1 VDRASI
7 ALLCFLALAL
17 AVLFA
22 PFTSGAATFNC
33 TIRTSCNANETVLIR
48 LNSSESANTPNNS
61 HAQLANFSGTL
72 YPYAVCCWSDS
83 FRTLNNTCG
92 GNGVSVLR
100 LNWTNDSHV
109 EAGNMS
115 TNIYPYKACLNATSG
130 NISCE
135 YPTSA
140 CGAGYSP
147 VVSIASSEAADVNLT
162 NAHVSDFGL
171 YTRKVCCQI
180 GGQNPPYVNWVNIS
194 PNGTATTRQ
203 DLECQNGT
211 TGDADGDTV
220 TLHYNW
226 YLNGTSITLLDL
238 PMDFDGT
245 KTHDFSGYKN
255 DGTVNG
261 AAFLP
266 TGGQVGGAFSFDGT
280 ARSVAITDKNYFSPT
295 VNNMTIA
302 LWARV
307 LSNAPA
313 VGDGVCGSGG
323 AYFITKGGTGGTYEW
338 GLENDNNARTCISLW
353 TNVGGYHGEIS
364 KAMTVNDDQ
373 WHHYAVTL
381 DYLNNL
387 TLYIDG
393 AQANSSASFSSTMT
407 DTANDILIGRRGDT
421 GSYYFNGSID
431 EVILF
436 NRTLTPSEIATLYA
450 TNNRWLNHTE
460 LRRGNNWN
468 CSITPVDS
476 TGLNGTTKYS
486 NITNITG
493 APPLNVTLLY
503 PLNNNQTVFERFV
516 NFSWSQADEPDGDQ
530 VNYTL
535 VANVTPGLCGAQV
548 NITNTTTNYTYGEL
562 CVDQLYNWTVKAC
575 DIDGCSNWS
584 GQFNFTIASV
594 VSIKLNNNNTNF
606 GALAPGQSKDT
617 EAGGV
622 APFVLEN
629 NGNVFVNVTLLGNN
643 SPYSTV
649 ALNTSA
655 FQYKARANES
665 GAFPAAS
672 AQTTY
677 TPVNSTYGNLVK
689 QFNYTDISD
698 DAIIDINITVPPTE
712 PPGYKEANITFSAG
726 RWNTT

>member
-1 VDRASI
+1 
-7 ALLCFLALAL
+7 
-17 AVLFA
+17 
-22 PFTSGAATFNC
+22 
-33 TIRTSCNANETVLIR
+33 
-48 LNSSESANTPNNS
+48 
-61 HAQLANFSGTL
+61 
-72 YPYAVCCWSDS
+72 
-83 FRTLNNTCG
+83 
-92 GNGVSVLR
+92 
-100 LNWTNDSHV
+100 
-109 EAGNMS
+109 
-115 TNIYPYKACLNATSG
+115 
-130 NISCE
+130 
-135 YPTSA
+135 
-140 CGAGYSP
+140 
-147 VVSIASSEAADVNLT
+147 
-162 NAHVSDFGL
+162 
-171 YTRKVCCQI
+171 
-180 GGQNPPYVNWVNIS
+180 
-194 PNGTATTRQ
+194 
-203 DLECQNGT
+203 
-211 TGDADGDTV
+211 
-220 TLHYNW
+220 
-226 YLNGTSITLLDL
+226 
-238 PMDFDGT
+238 MDFDGT

-280 ARSVAITDKNYFSPT
+280 ASYINGAVT
-295 VNNMTIA
+295 VTAGQNMTIVA
-302 LWARV
+302 WVKPQGTYDLNTILHPVNTLLQLNATKIVLWPNTGAAPCSATISYSGGV
-307 LSNAPA
+307 WLHVAATFNAANNTCIFYQNGGPI
-313 VGDGVCGSGG
+313 GSGTI
-323 AYFITKGGTGGTYEW
+323 ATAVPASSTYE
-338 GLENDNNARTCISLW
+338 
-353 TNVGGYHGEIS
+353 
-364 KAMTVNDDQ
+364 
-373 WHHYAVTL
+373 
-381 DYLNNL
+381 
-387 TLYIDG
+387 
-393 AQANSSASFSSTMT
+393 
-407 DTANDILIGRRGDT
+407 IGRNGT
-421 GSYYFNGSID
+421 SGYFNGTVD
-431 EVILF
+431 EVMLF
-436 NRTLTPSEIATLYA
+436 NRSLTTSEVATLYA

-493 APPLNVTLLY
+493 SPPLNVTLLY